1 MLLVR
6 PMLFLWP
13 LLLCC
18 CCRICETSTAGSA
31 RIIIIANNTAPTSC
45 RLALSPLPFLPPSPP
60 KPPIFIALVLDPLP
74 GLLQALFTDGALR
87 LRAGKHL
94 IYSHGADKWKHRAL
108 GPRYLFPVQ
117 RCLQSDTENGPPSLL
132 IFRTS
137 LCQSL
142 VWLPAEACKH

>member
-1 MLLVR
+1 MSLVR

-18 CCRICETSTAGSA
+18 WCRICETRTAGLASV
-31 RIIIIANNTAPTSC
+31 IIIANNTAPTSC
-45 RLALSPLPFLPPSPP
+45 QLALLPLPFLYPSPP

-74 GLLQALFTDGALR
+74 YLLQALFTDGALR
-87 LRAGKHL
+87 LRAGKRL
-94 IYSHGADKWKHRAL
+94 IYSHEADKWKQRAL
-108 GPRYLFPVQ
+108 GSCYLFPVQ
-117 RCLQSDTENGPPSLL
+117 WCLQSDTENGPPNLL

-142 VWLPAEACKH
+142 VWLLAEACKH